1 MKDCRFWSAQ
11 AHLPGRWKLSLPNR
25 HRERPAVRSRRANQR
40 GSTTVEMVLLAPV
53 LMMLILLIVFAGR
66 LTQAN
71 SQVRHAADQAA
82 RVASQK
88 SDANRDGAATAAAL
102 ADLSSNGIACLSPN
116 VSISTS
122 FAGQVQTVTATV
134 SCEVNRSE
142 LAPLAPGAQRL
153 VGTSTEVIDRRR
165 GGDQRTG
172 G

>member
-1 MKDCRFWSAQ
+1 MKDCRFWSPQ
-11 AHLPGRWKLSLPNR
+11 AHLLRRWTPTFPHRRSALPASGS
-25 HRERPAVRSRRANQR
+25 HRSNQR
-40 GSTTVEMVLLAPV
+40 GSTTIEMVLLAPV

-66 LTQAN
+66 LTQVN

-88 SDANRDGAATAAAL
+88 SEVNRNGAATAAAL
-102 ADLSSNGIACLSPN
+102 ADLASNGIACVSPT

-122 FAGQVQTVTATV
+122 SAGEVQTVTATV

-165 GGDQRTG
+165 GGE
-172 G
+172 